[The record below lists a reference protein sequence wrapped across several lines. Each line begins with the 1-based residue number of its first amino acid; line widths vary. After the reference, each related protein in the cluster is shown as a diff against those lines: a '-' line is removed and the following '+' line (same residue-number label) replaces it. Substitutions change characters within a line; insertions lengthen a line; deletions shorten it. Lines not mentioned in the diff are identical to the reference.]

1 MKTFEGNIFTRNTFT
16 DLVHVSEP
24 CTTVIKIFKAK
35 TVKKSE
41 PCTTVIKIF
50 KAKTLKQ
57 LVEEQTNQRGF
68 G

>member
-1 MKTFEGNIFTRNTFT
+1 MKTFQGNIFTRNTFT

-24 CTTVIKIFKAK
+24 CTTVIN
-35 TVKKSE
+35 
-41 PCTTVIKIF
+41 IF
-50 KAKTLKQ
+50 KAKTLKH

>member
-1 MKTFEGNIFTRNTFT
+1 MKTFQGNIFTRNTFT

-35 TVKKSE
+35 T
-41 PCTTVIKIF
+41 
-50 KAKTLKQ
+50 LKH
-57 LVEEQTNQRGF
+57 LVEEQTYQRGF